1 MFKHLNE
8 FILGFENLESLELI
22 GMSIVDNL
30 GDLVTAVKRP
40 KLKKLSLPYNGIEHE
55 FCLYFQHMLNFDT
68 LQHLDL
74 SCNWFGMNG
83 LSRFKDHFKQFK
95 QLAVL
100 NLSNNKLCAEEQYD
114 IRQLRDLL
122 HAVKGNLQELYLAE
136 N

>member
-1 MFKHLNE
+1 
-8 FILGFENLESLELI
+8 
-22 GMSIVDNL
+22 MSIVDNL

-95 QLAVL
+95 QLEVL

-114 IRQLRDLL
+114 IRQFRDVL
-122 HAVKGNLQELYLAE
+122 HAVKTNLQELYIAENQIKDADMVDFLAE
-136 N
+136 PIS

>member
-122 HAVKGNLQELYLAE
+122 HAVKDNL
-136 N
+136 

>member
-1 MFKHLNE
+1 
-8 FILGFENLESLELI
+8 
-22 GMSIVDNL
+22 
-30 GDLVTAVKRP
+30 
-40 KLKKLSLPYNGIEHE
+40 
-55 FCLYFQHMLNFDT
+55 MLNFDT

>member
-1 MFKHLNE
+1 
-8 FILGFENLESLELI
+8 
-22 GMSIVDNL
+22 MSIVDNL

-40 KLKKLSLPYNGIEHE
+40 RLKKLSLPYNGIEHE

-95 QLAVL
+95 
-100 NLSNNKLCAEEQYD
+100 
-114 IRQLRDLL
+114 
-122 HAVKGNLQELYLAE
+122 
-136 N
+136 

>member
-1 MFKHLNE
+1 
-8 FILGFENLESLELI
+8 
-22 GMSIVDNL
+22 
-30 GDLVTAVKRP
+30 
-40 KLKKLSLPYNGIEHE
+40 
-55 FCLYFQHMLNFDT
+55 MLNFDT

-95 QLAVL
+95 QLGVL

-122 HAVKGNLQELYLAE
+122 HAVKDNL
-136 N
+136 